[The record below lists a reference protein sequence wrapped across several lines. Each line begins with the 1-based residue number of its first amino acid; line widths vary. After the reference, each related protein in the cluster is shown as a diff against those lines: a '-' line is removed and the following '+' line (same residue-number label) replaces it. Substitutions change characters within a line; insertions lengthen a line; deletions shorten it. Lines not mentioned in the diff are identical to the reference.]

1 MDNKYVDITRLKDK
15 YAEGFTEG
23 EEIVISEKIDG
34 ANASILV
41 SDSIV
46 IARSRRNILDPM
58 NNLQG
63 FYEYVQNLDFDLI
76 RNTLGEDNVLFGE
89 WLVTHTVKYPSS
101 KLRKF
106 YVFDVKSLSSNTYL
120 PWKETKRVAETL
132 GLPTVPIF
140 YEGPFKDW
148 DHVYSFVGKTE
159 MDADPAGEGIVIKS
173 QERLNRAD
181 DGRAPSYVKIVGEK
195 FSEVHHSKTH
205 KPIDTEK
212 LAERQRLEELAK
224 TIVTDRRIEKIL
236 QKFVEDGKLPE
247 DWDEHNMRDIARNL
261 PSAVYED
268 CVKEEPETVK
278 QIEGF
283 GKICSSI
290 TMYIVRNMLNNR

>member
-1 MDNKYVDITRLKDK
+1 MDNKYVDINRLKDK
-15 YAEGFTEG
+15 FAEGFKEG

-46 IARSRRNILDPM
+46 VARSRRNILDPM

-63 FYEYVQNLDFDLI
+63 FYEYVQNLNFDLI
-76 RNTLGEDNVLFGE
+76 KNTLGEDNILFGE
-89 WLVTHTVKYPSS
+89 WLVTHTVKYPST
-101 KLRKF
+101 KLKNF
-106 YVFDVKSLSSNTYL
+106 YVFDIKSLSSNTYL
-120 PWKETKRVAETL
+120 PWKETKRIAKIL

-195 FSEVHHSKTH
+195 FSEIHHSKTH
-205 KPIDTEK
+205 KLINTEK
-212 LAERQRLEELAK
+212 LAEKQRLEELAK
-224 TIVTDRRIEKIL
+224 TIVTDRRVEKIL
-236 QKFVEDGKLPE
+236 QKFVEDGELPE
-247 DWDEHNMRDIARNL
+247 DWDEYNMRDIARNL